1 MSNTK
6 IIFEQLS
13 LIHFPLLYYYLLRQK
28 EVKFFDN
35 ENRAKRK
42 KWVKRLVRE
51 RRISAIPSMGYLH
64 NECYGTALDNVE
76 YFYKYFAGKS
86 ILAQEM
92 VKLYQDEAIGLAYKK
107 EITRDLSEFYY
118 INSYLHNE
126 ESQLEDNER
135 ILLIQYRYKKCLGL
149 AERVGAFYHSH
160 QRIDFALGSGIYHN
174 ISAICR
180 KIKSTLFQIG
190 VLGFYFARVL
200 FGGGNGKTDKYK
212 YAVAVISPDSQLRF
226 KNRSIDFLING
237 NEINKDNT
245 VFLLL
250 NPAITRDHWDEIKSK
265 NLKMLDCSKR
275 FISSPGFD
283 SGEKLRILRRVLP
296 YSIKVLF
303 LGLLDYKPILD
314 VNNVLLPLFFKWSS
328 ILRKVSFKYFI
339 TLNDTGIDHIGRNIL
354 LNKSGVKTWYYAHSA
369 SLGYLRILPRHWLW
383 SFLYYDSYVAW
394 NAQMIEYF
402 KLHPQRI
409 NDYLTIGCL
418 WSQSVVDVLEGRS
431 KSSLKEEIFTDFQP
445 DSYKILTFFDSS
457 YVPDSL
463 SPLEDGVAFYR
474 CILRLLKEFPNIL
487 VIVKEKKAP
496 EEVLQ
501 VYQYFGDTGDIINE
515 QYKPVLEELRRHP
528 RCHLTGYKGDPAGII
543 AISDLSIT
551 FDLSSS
557 TVEALCAGKR
567 AIFFDP
573 CNRWRG
579 CYYDKI
585 PDLIAHDYEEL
596 TKLINKLLYETNEE
610 EYRDFLN
617 TSVKGEFDPYLDGKA
632 VTRFQKLLAD

>member
-1 MSNTK
+1 
-6 IIFEQLS
+6 
-13 LIHFPLLYYYLLRQK
+13 
-28 EVKFFDN
+28 
-35 ENRAKRK
+35 
-42 KWVKRLVRE
+42 
-51 RRISAIPSMGYLH
+51 
-64 NECYGTALDNVE
+64 
-76 YFYKYFAGKS
+76 
-86 ILAQEM
+86 
-92 VKLYQDEAIGLAYKK
+92 
-107 EITRDLSEFYY
+107 
-118 INSYLHNE
+118 
-126 ESQLEDNER
+126 
-135 ILLIQYRYKKCLGL
+135 
-149 AERVGAFYHSH
+149 
-160 QRIDFALGSGIYHN
+160 
-174 ISAICR
+174 
-180 KIKSTLFQIG
+180 
-190 VLGFYFARVL
+190 
-200 FGGGNGKTDKYK
+200 
-212 YAVAVISPDSQLRF
+212 
-226 KNRSIDFLING
+226 
-237 NEINKDNT
+237 
-245 VFLLL
+245 
-250 NPAITRDHWDEIKSK
+250 
-265 NLKMLDCSKR
+265 
-275 FISSPGFD
+275 
-283 SGEKLRILRRVLP
+283 
-296 YSIKVLF
+296 
-303 LGLLDYKPILD
+303 
-314 VNNVLLPLFFKWSS
+314 
-328 ILRKVSFKYFI
+328 
-339 TLNDTGIDHIGRNIL
+339 
-354 LNKSGVKTWYYAHSA
+354 
-369 SLGYLRILPRHWLW
+369 
-383 SFLYYDSYVAW
+383 
-394 NAQMIEYF
+394 MIEYF